1 MRIHA
6 AKGLEF
12 STVFGTAVD
21 QLPSVIKPDEARNG
35 NLLCVEM
42 MQAIDHLF
50 VTWSGRS
57 AFTSRGLRMKGRVV
71 TPGHE
76 PMLEVSCGGPMTSRC
91 IRATI

>member
-1 MRIHA
+1 VCCLTNEPDAAARGAFMTRPGVRLMTIHA

-21 QLPSVIKPDEARNG
+21 QLPSVIKPDEVRNG

-50 VTWSGRS
+50 VT
-57 AFTSRGLRMKGRVV
+57 
-71 TPGHE
+71 
-76 PMLEVSCGGPMTSRC
+76 
-91 IRATI
+91 